1 MRSLRDNLSLQ
12 SNKEHDLMDLAI
24 VFAGVGGQGVVVL
37 SDIFCEAAL
46 LDGYDV
52 AKAEIHGMAQRGGS
66 IVAHAKIG
74 RKVESPL
81 IEKGKADIVV
91 GFEMLETARAL
102 PMLKED
108 GTVVVNTKYIPPNMT
123 FDPAS
128 RPLTQER
135 LLNMIRG
142 KAGVVHEIDGV
153 GIATKLGNPLVVNTI
168 LLGALSALPENPVK
182 SDSYE
187 KAITARLKAK
197 YLERNLTAFQTGREI
212 VKIA

>member
-1 MRSLRDNLSLQ
+1 LSLK

-102 PMLKED
+102 PMLKKN
-108 GTVVVNTKYIPPNMT
+108 GTVVVNAKYIPPNTT

-128 RPLTQER
+128 KPLTQER
-135 LLNMIRG
+135 LANMIRE
-142 KAGVVHEIDGV
+142 KALAVHEIEGV
-153 GIATKLGNPLVVNTI
+153 RIAAKLGNPLVVNTI
-168 LLGALSALPENPVK
+168 LLGALSALPDNPVK

-197 YLERNLTAFQTGREI
+197 YVELNLIAFQMGRES